1 MDYLKPEEAT
11 GTDSDGDSVFHNVP
25 PAPDIP
31 VYAISVA
38 YNKDPSPYKLH
49 LGVGVY
55 RTEEGKCHTLNV
67 VRQVEQTL
75 ATDTSA
81 DKEYLPITGMAEF
94 NKLSAE
100 LIFGFGSPAIKE
112 TRVTTVQ
119 CVSGSGSLRLG
130 AEFLAKHYHQ
140 HVVYLPEP
148 TYGNHPN
155 LLSAAGLSLKSYR
168 YYDPKTHGLDFRGLL
183 EDLGSASTG
192 AIVLFQASGHNPTG
206 VDPTFQQWEQI
217 RQLVRLRGLLPFFDC
232 AYQGLVSGS
241 LDADAQSI
249 RMFVSDSGEC
259 LVAQSYSKTMG
270 LYGERIGSLSI
281 VCKTADVARRVEGQL
296 RLVIRPFYSNPPIHG
311 AAIVTAILKDRVL
324 YNEWTTE
331 LKAMS
336 DRLAKVRLQLYDA
349 LCNRGTP
356 GDWSH
361 IIRQVG
367 MYTFTGLNEEQIDF
381 LTKEYHIYM
390 SSDGRINMG
399 GLSSKAVPYLADA
412 IHNAV
417 TRSI

>member
-1 MDYLKPEEAT
+1 MEYLKPREAT
-11 GTDSDGDSVFHNVP
+11 RNDADGDSLFHNVP
-25 PAPDIP
+25 RAPDIP
-31 VYAISVA
+31 VYALLTTRTPARISYTWGLVFI
-38 YNKDPSPYKLH
+38 
-49 LGVGVY
+49 
-55 RTEEGKCHTLNV
+55 
-67 VRQVEQTL
+67 EQRF
-75 ATDTSA
+75 A
-81 DKEYLPITGMAEF
+81 DKDYLPITGMAEF

-112 TRVTTVQ
+112 NRVTTVQ
-119 CVSGSGSLRLG
+119 CVSGCGSLRVG
-130 AEFLAKHYHQ
+130 AELLAKHDGH

-155 LLSAAGLSLKSYR
+155 LLSAAGLSLKTYR
-168 YYDPKTHGLDFRGLL
+168 YYDPKTHGLDFQGLL
-183 EDLGSASTG
+183 EDLGTASTG

-206 VDPTFQQWEQI
+206 VDPTRQQWEQI

-249 RMFVSDSGEC
+249 RMFVCDSGEC

-281 VCKTADVARRVEGQL
+281 VCKTADVARRVESHL
-296 RLVIRPFYSNPPIHG
+296 KLVIRPFYSNPPIHG
-311 AAIVTAILKDRVL
+311 AAIVTAILKDRDL

-336 DRLAKVRLQLYDA
+336 DRLAKVRQQLYSA
-349 LCNRGTP
+349 LCSRGTP

-367 MYTFTGLNEEQIDF
+367 MYTFTGLTEEQIDF

-390 SSDGRINMG
+390 SSDGRINIG

-412 IHNAV
+412 IHNVV
-417 TRSI
+417 TRTI